1 MKQLLSIIITILILS
16 GQAYAQGGNY
26 QQKREDI
33 RKKKYFFIVKELQLT
48 DKEKKE
54 FMPLYKE
61 FDQKRENLHDERRK
75 MMHNFQQNS
84 LNMSNDDL
92 NALID
97 KFVDIEIKSAQLG
110 KVYINKFKEVISPMK
125 IILLQ
130 HAENEF
136 KRMILRHAHDKNRG
150 PRP

>member
-1 MKQLLSIIITILILS
+1 
-16 GQAYAQGGNY
+16 
-26 QQKREDI
+26 
-33 RKKKYFFIVKELQLT
+33 
-48 DKEKKE
+48 
-54 FMPLYKE
+54 MPLYKE

-75 MMHNFQQNS
+75 MMRNFQQNS

-97 KFVDIEIKSAQLG
+97 KFVNIEIQLAQVG

-136 KRMILRHAHDKNRG
+136 KRMILQHAHNKNRG